1 MAKEDFKQ
9 MSYVGE
15 FKYLDLQ
22 KPKMHNGDEFIK
34 CERNTG
40 MGEYSITW
48 ELSSEDADAFIETCK
63 DHYEDCA
70 KRNKKIKMPMG
81 QVHKLK
87 ELDNGLV
94 QVTAKLG
101 AKDKDG
107 NPRTPKV
114 IDKTGQDIPEE
125 MLELYAGTK
134 GAIMFGIS
142 VTRNPGK
149 NNHGI
154 TAFINKVQIREPV
167 YTRDDDDSVFV
178 YEKPLAAI
186 GETENPLGLS
196 PTKNKEAKKASEELF
211 DDDIPF

>member
-9 MSYVGE
+9 MSYVGA

-34 CERNTG
+34 CERTSG

-48 ELSSEDADAFIETCK
+48 ELSAEDADAFIETCK
-63 DHYEDCA
+63 KHYEDCA

-107 NPRTPKV
+107 NPRWPKV
-114 IDKTGQDIPEE
+114 IDKAAQDIPEE
-125 MLELYAGTK
+125 LLELYSGTK

-154 TAFINKVQIREPV
+154 TAFINKVQITEPV
-167 YTRDDDDSVFV
+167 YTRDDDDGVFV
-178 YEKPLAAI
+178 YEKPSVATE
-186 GETENPLGLS
+186 ETENPFGF
-196 PTKNKEAKKASEELF
+196 PTAENKTLEKASNKDL
-211 DDDIPF
+211 DDEIPF

>member
-34 CERNTG
+34 CERTSG

-48 ELSSEDADAFIETCK
+48 ELSAEDADAFIETCK
-63 DHYEDCA
+63 EHYEDCA

-81 QVHKLK
+81 QIHKLK

-94 QVTAKLG
+94 RITAKLG

-107 NPRTPKV
+107 NPRWPKV

-125 MLELYAGTK
+125 SLELYQGTK

-167 YTRDDDDSVFV
+167 HTRDDADGVFV
-178 YEKPLAAI
+178 YEKSPATI
-186 GETENPLGLS
+186 KETENLFRLP
-196 PTKNKEAKKASEELF
+196 PTNNKEAKKVSDELF
-211 DDDIPF
+211 DDEIPF